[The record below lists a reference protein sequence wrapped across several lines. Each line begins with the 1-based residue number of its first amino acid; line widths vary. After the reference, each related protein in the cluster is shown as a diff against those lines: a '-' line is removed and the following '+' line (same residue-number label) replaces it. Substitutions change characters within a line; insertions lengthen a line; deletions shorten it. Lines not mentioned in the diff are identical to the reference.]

1 MLLFLIL
8 GLLIGAV
15 SVVFALQNIAVI
27 TVTFLVWQ
35 VTGSLAVILLLA
47 IVAGMLM
54 SILVSVP
61 EVIKD
66 QMKIRALNR
75 HQKDLEAEIEH
86 YKKLIAD
93 MNAAMMRSNVPPTVP
108 PASY

>member
-8 GLLIGAV
+8 GLLIGALAV
-15 SVVFALQNIAVI
+15 IFALQNVAVI

-35 VTGSLAVILLLA
+35 VTGSLAVVLLIA
-47 IVAGMLM
+47 MVAGMVM

-66 QMKIRALNR
+66 QMKIRELNKR
-75 HQKDLEAEIEH
+75 LAEKDTEIEH
-86 YKKLIAD
+86 YKKL
-93 MNAAMMRSNVPPTVP
+93 
-108 PASY
+108 ASGLTKF